1 MFQDDDVI
9 DLRGDSAEAGD
20 SDFKIHHFDE
30 PEGESAGSSEG
41 VAVDGGALS
50 GVANK
55 PHDKVKIKFDKFVN
69 LVATHAY
76 EEVFEKHEDEDI
88 IISTDLLADLA
99 NAHEEKG
106 DRKVPAVFLFG
117 ILLGLALAWLLLK

>member
-1 MFQDDDVI
+1 MADDGVI
-9 DLRGDSAEAGD
+9 DLRSDDDSSDVDD
-20 SDFKIHHFDE
+20 SEFKIHHFEEEEVEETAPSD
-30 PEGESAGSSEG
+30 
-41 VAVDGGALS
+41 LS
-50 GVANK
+50 GVASK

-106 DRKVPAVFLFG
+106 DRKVPAIFLFG
-117 ILLGLALAWLLLK
+117 ILLGLGLAWVLLKT